1 MKISKYILMFVVLSL
16 VIFLVLQIKIENKT
30 KTIPSQNIITD
41 IKQNVENY
49 LHENISRLS
58 PVKAVLGGT
67 WYVVSVT
74 TDLAK
79 NSGTVTYEDG
89 HIQEI
94 KNFSFTTDEKG
105 DVVSLTIAGVINPP
119 AGSVACTQ
127 EAKLCP
133 DGSAVGRTGPN
144 CEFAS
149 CPNTSTLKSGITGT
163 VTLGPTC
170 PVERIPPDQ
179 NCAPKPYSTSINIM
193 KTGSTVI
200 VKTVQSDSKGVF
212 HVDLVPD
219 AYVMQTKGG
228 NMLPRC
234 GDVSAEV
241 KSNQYTIVNI
251 SCDTGIR

>member
-1 MKISKYILMFVVLSL
+1 MKILKYIFIFVVLSL
-16 VIFLVLQIKIENKT
+16 VIFLVLQTKIVNKGDT
-30 KTIPSQNIITD
+30 VPPQNIVVE

-49 LHENISRLS
+49 LRENISKLS

-67 WYVVSVT
+67 WYVVSIT
-74 TDLAK
+74 TDLGGK
-79 NSGTVTYEDG
+79 FGTVTYEDG

-94 KNFSFTTDEKG
+94 KNFSYTTNDKG
-105 DVVSLTIAGVINPP
+105 EVVSLTIINSP
-119 AGSVACTQ
+119 VACTQ

-144 CEFAS
+144 CEFS
-149 CPNTSTLKSGITGT
+149 LCPDMGSTSKKSGITGT

-170 PVERIPPDQ
+170 PVERIPPDP
-179 NCAPKPYSTSINIM
+179 NCAPKFYSTSINIM
-193 KTGSTVI
+193 KTTSTVI

-212 HVDLVPD
+212 YVDLAPG
-219 AYVMQTKGG
+219 AYVLQAKGG

-241 KSNQYTIVNI
+241 RSNQYTIANI